1 MIKLLVLLFAYFLGS
16 IPTAYILARYKGFD
30 IRQKGSGNVGT
41 TNAFRTM
48 GLGPGILVLAIDVL
62 KGAIPVIVGRKV
74 GGDWLAAVAGLV
86 AMAGHSWS
94 VFLSFQGGRGVATA
108 AGGFLALSPEALLCA
123 VFVWLSVLFTTKYV
137 SLSSVISAASAPFL
151 VLLLQLPLSH
161 FLFALVAGIIIVYRH
176 KPNIKRILAGTEPK
190 VWQKSKT

>member
-1 MIKLLVLLFAYFLGS
+1 MVKLLVLLFAYFLGS

-48 GLGPGILVLAIDVL
+48 GVGPGILVLAIDVL

-123 VFVWLSVLFTTKYV
+123 VLVWLSVLFTTKYV

-151 VLLLQLPLSH
+151 VLLLQPSPGH